1 MMYHLML
8 QFIKNIL
15 HVSIFLDILYIY
27 IYIYTCVRSLPLIY
41 DVFFNITLTLIYDVP
56 FSITTYKE
64 CCT

>member
-1 MMYHLML
+1 MYD
-8 QFIKNIL
+8 
-15 HVSIFLDILYIY
+15 VSFNVTIYKKYITRKYFFRYTIY